1 MDLAYSMLRAVL
13 FGGDPR
19 HIALGVIVGMVAALI
34 FFGLSRLAFNY
45 FGIVGVAS
53 VLVPWSLFYIT
64 YVGLGMKLYR
74 LGRLGLVFGHL
85 IGWLLALQVGLVNL
99 S

>member
-1 MDLAYSMLRAVL
+1 MLRAVL

-19 HIALGVIVGMVAALI
+19 HTILGVIVGIVAALI

-45 FGIVGVAS
+45 LGIVGVAA

-64 YVGLGMKLYR
+64 YIGLGMKLYR

-85 IGWLLALQVGLVNL
+85 IGWIMALQIGLVNL
-99 S
+99 A

>member
-1 MDLAYSMLRAVL
+1 MLRAIL

-19 HIALGVIVGMVAALI
+19 HTIMGVIVGIIAALI

-45 FGIVGVAS
+45 FGIIGVAS
-53 VLVPWSLFYIT
+53 ILIPWSLFYIT
-64 YVGLGMKLYR
+64 YIGLGMKLYR
-74 LGRLGLVFGHL
+74 NGRLGLVFGSL
-85 IGWLLALQVGLVNL
+85 IGWLLAIQVGLVTL